1 MLRRKILKFNRKRGY
16 FYQSW
21 KILPPMMPICRV
33 RIRAGFW
40 IYDFELGMV
49 ASYTASSFEVQK
61 VEGSRE
67 CNKKIS
73 LIIENDNLC
82 LHTHTRGSQDFVPLQ
97 PSQISITS

>member
-1 MLRRKILKFNRKRGY
+1 MVISINPAKIL
-16 FYQSW
+16 S
-21 KILPPMMPICRV
+21 PMMPICRV

-61 VEGSRE
+61 VEGSSQE

-73 LIIENDNLC
+73 LIIENDYLNYS
-82 LHTHTRGSQDFVPLQ
+82 HTCPPTFALFPKKEGL
-97 PSQISITS
+97 IAG

>member
-1 MLRRKILKFNRKRGY
+1 MVISINPAKILT
-16 FYQSW
+16 
-21 KILPPMMPICRV
+21 PMMPVCRV

-61 VEGSRE
+61 VEGSSRE

-73 LIIENDNLC
+73 LIIENDNLY
-82 LHTHTRGSQDFVPLQ
+82 LHTHTRRSQDFVPLQ